1 LLQPWIHGDS
11 LGIANPN
18 RRAST
23 SPPQSRSN
31 GSGERNAGFN
41 VGASHGFRLS
51 SATRKLL
58 RNLGQRHREPLE
70 VSGAQRVGASGGW
83 GWLGDLL
90 GRLCGGL
97 GAVEWRSTRC
107 KCGSLGPRWGTPV
120 GALPRRNPCDTHGQ
134 TRDLGKRVC
143 FCWRHAR
150 FCRES
155 EQGWGTAAAARNPP
169 CRGAWR
175 GVGLLG
181 GPLVSTADPAPAVL
195 SHGADDEQRQRGQTP
210 CRSSPSAPTAWWLPP
225 ANRGRSVS

>member
-11 LGIANPN
+11 PCIANPN
-18 RRAST
+18 RRTST

-31 GSGERNAGFN
+31 GIGERNAGFN

-90 GRLCGGL
+90 GRSNGDRP
-97 GAVEWRSTRC
+97 GANV
-107 KCGSLGPRWGTPV
+107 GRWGRVGARPWV
-120 GALPRRNPCDTHGQ
+120 RSPGALPRRNPRDTHGQ

-150 FCRES
+150 FRRNLS
-155 EQGWGTAAAARNPP
+155 NGWGDATAARNPP

-195 SHGADDEQRQRGQTP
+195 SHGADDEQPARNKRHADVL
-210 CRSSPSAPTAWWLPP
+210 PSAPTAWPPP
-225 ANRGRSVS
+225 ANRRLSVS